1 MIYPIFNSSTTAI
14 MVDDAGQLYVFS
26 SEAKKVWTGKLE
38 ASEMPDV
45 TVSASNTLAQPLK
58 ILARSNRSLLSDM
71 GISADAIDGILRV
84 AD

>member
-45 TVSASNTLAQPLK
+45 TAPASNALAQPLK

-71 GISADAIDGILRV
+71 GISADAIDGILKV